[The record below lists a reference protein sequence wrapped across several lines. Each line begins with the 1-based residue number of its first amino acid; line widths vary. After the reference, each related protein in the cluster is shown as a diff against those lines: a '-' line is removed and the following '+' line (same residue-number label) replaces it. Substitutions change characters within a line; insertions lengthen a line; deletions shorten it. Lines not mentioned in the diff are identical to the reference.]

1 MVLKEVVSVLK
12 IYRKNIT
19 AFYILCAGALVA
31 AAFVDLK
38 LDIILN
44 APENAFA
51 VWFYNT
57 GEIPCRLI
65 CPLAGAALFYCCNSK
80 FAKFVGACV
89 SIGGGAY
96 FGYYFAEHF
105 FVEENQL
112 IYGIVYGIGFSLV
125 VMIIGRFIKI
135 PQNLKKP
142 IAALAVAGIAVMAV
156 QLSVVEIMKY
166 LWGRVRFRDL
176 LAAGSYDSFTPWY
189 IINGINGN
197 KSFPSGHTGGAAMSF
212 LAMFLPY
219 ISKSAYK
226 HKQLCFFV
234 PFIYTCT
241 VAVTRLIM
249 GAHYLSDVAM
259 GGAVGMLTVVIA
271 MAVLDKNA
279 KSLKLYSVNNI

>member
-1 MVLKEVVSVLK
+1 MLK
-12 IYRKNIT
+12 IYRKNII
-19 AFYILCAGALVA
+19 AFYVLCVAALVA

-38 LDIILN
+38 LDILLN
-44 APENAFA
+44 SPENAFA

-65 CPLAGAALFYCCNSK
+65 CPIAGAALLYCCNSK
-80 FAKFVGACV
+80 FAKFAGACISV
-89 SIGGGAY
+89 GGGAY

-105 FVEENQL
+105 FVQDNQL

-125 VMIIGRFIKI
+125 LIFIGRFINI

-142 IAALAVAGIAVMAV
+142 IAALAIAGIAVMAA
-156 QLSVVEIMKY
+156 QLCAVEIMKY

-176 LAAGSYDSFTPWY
+176 IATGSYESFTPWY

-212 LAMFLPY
+212 LAMLLPY
-219 ISKSAYK
+219 ISRKAYK
-226 HKQLCFFV
+226 HRQICFFI

-259 GGAVGMLTVVIA
+259 GGAVGMLTVIIA
-271 MAVLDKNA
+271 MAVLDK
-279 KSLKLYSVNNI
+279 KGLGTKLQIK

>member
-1 MVLKEVVSVLK
+1 MLK
-12 IYRKNIT
+12 IYRKNII
-19 AFYILCAGALVA
+19 AFYVLCVAALVA

-38 LDIILN
+38 LDILLN
-44 APENAFA
+44 SPENAFA

-65 CPLAGAALFYCCNSK
+65 CPIAGAALLYCCNSK
-80 FAKFVGACV
+80 FAKFAGACISV
-89 SIGGGAY
+89 GGGAY

-105 FVEENQL
+105 FVQDNQL

-125 VMIIGRFIKI
+125 LIFIGRFINI
-135 PQNLKKP
+135 PENLKKP
-142 IAALAVAGIAVMAV
+142 IAALAIAGIAVMAA
-156 QLSVVEIMKY
+156 QLCAVEIMKY

-176 LAAGSYDSFTPWY
+176 LAAGSYESFTPWY

-212 LAMFLPY
+212 LAMLLPY
-219 ISKSAYK
+219 ISRKAYK
-226 HKQLCFFV
+226 HRQICFFI

-259 GGAVGMLTVVIA
+259 GGAVGMLTVIIA
-271 MAVLDKNA
+271 MAILDK
-279 KSLKLYSVNNI
+279 KGLGTKLQIK

>member
-1 MVLKEVVSVLK
+1 MLK
-12 IYRKNIT
+12 IYRKNII
-19 AFYILCAGALVA
+19 AFYVLCAAALVA

-38 LDIILN
+38 LDILLN
-44 APENAFA
+44 SPENAFA

-65 CPLAGAALFYCCNSK
+65 CPIAGAALLYCCNSK
-80 FAKFVGACV
+80 FAKFAGACISV
-89 SIGGGAY
+89 GGGAY

-105 FVEENQL
+105 FVQDNQL

-125 VMIIGRFIKI
+125 LIFIGRFINI
-135 PQNLKKP
+135 PENLKKP
-142 IAALAVAGIAVMAV
+142 IAALAIAGIAVMAA
-156 QLSVVEIMKY
+156 QLCAVEIMKY

-176 LAAGSYDSFTPWY
+176 LAAGSYESFTPWY

-212 LAMFLPY
+212 LAMLLPY
-219 ISKSAYK
+219 ISRKAYK
-226 HKQLCFFV
+226 HRQICFFI

-259 GGAVGMLTVVIA
+259 GGAVGMLTVIIA
-271 MAVLDKNA
+271 MAVLDKKRIGN
-279 KSLKLYSVNNI
+279 KTSN

>member
-1 MVLKEVVSVLK
+1 MLK
-12 IYRKNIT
+12 IYRKNII
-19 AFYILCAGALVA
+19 AFYVLCAAALVA

-38 LDIILN
+38 LDILLN
-44 APENAFA
+44 SPENAFA

-65 CPLAGAALFYCCNSK
+65 CPIAGAALLYCCNSK
-80 FAKFVGACV
+80 FAKFAGACISV
-89 SIGGGAY
+89 GGGAY

-105 FVEENQL
+105 FVQDNQL

-125 VMIIGRFIKI
+125 LIFIGRFINI

-142 IAALAVAGIAVMAV
+142 IAALAIAGIAVMAA
-156 QLSVVEIMKY
+156 QLCAVEIMKY

-176 LAAGSYDSFTPWY
+176 LAAGSYESFTPWY

-212 LAMFLPY
+212 LAMLLPY
-219 ISKSAYK
+219 ISRKAYK
-226 HKQLCFFV
+226 HRQICFFI

-259 GGAVGMLTVVIA
+259 GGAVGMLTVIIA
-271 MAVLDKNA
+271 MAVLDK
-279 KSLKLYSVNNI
+279 KGLGTKLQIK

>member
-1 MVLKEVVSVLK
+1 MLK
-12 IYRKNIT
+12 IYRKNII
-19 AFYILCAGALVA
+19 AFYVLCVAALVA

-38 LDIILN
+38 LDILLN
-44 APENAFA
+44 SPENAFA

-65 CPLAGAALFYCCNSK
+65 CPIAGAALLYCCNSK
-80 FAKFVGACV
+80 FAKFAGACISV
-89 SIGGGAY
+89 GGGAY

-105 FVEENQL
+105 FVQDNQL

-125 VMIIGRFIKI
+125 LIFIGRFINI

-142 IAALAVAGIAVMAV
+142 IAALAIAGIAVMAA
-156 QLSVVEIMKY
+156 QLCAVEIMKY

-176 LAAGSYDSFTPWY
+176 LAAGSYESFTPWY

-212 LAMFLPY
+212 LAMLLPY
-219 ISKSAYK
+219 ISRKAYK
-226 HKQLCFFV
+226 HRQICFFI

-259 GGAVGMLTVVIA
+259 GGAVGMLTVIIA
-271 MAVLDKNA
+271 MAVLDK
-279 KSLKLYSVNNI
+279 KGLGTKLQIK

>member
-1 MVLKEVVSVLK
+1 MLK
-12 IYRKNIT
+12 IYRKNII
-19 AFYILCAGALVA
+19 AFYVLCVAALVA

-38 LDIILN
+38 LDILLN
-44 APENAFA
+44 SPENAFA

-65 CPLAGAALFYCCNSK
+65 CPIAGAALLYCCNSK
-80 FAKFVGACV
+80 FAKFAGACISV
-89 SIGGGAY
+89 GGGAY

-105 FVEENQL
+105 FVQDNQL

-125 VMIIGRFIKI
+125 LIFIGRFINI
-135 PQNLKKP
+135 PENLKKP
-142 IAALAVAGIAVMAV
+142 IAALAIAGIAVMAA
-156 QLSVVEIMKY
+156 QLCAVEIMKY

-176 LAAGSYDSFTPWY
+176 LAAGSYESFTPWY

-212 LAMFLPY
+212 LAMLLPY
-219 ISKSAYK
+219 ISRKAYK
-226 HKQLCFFV
+226 HRQICFFI

-259 GGAVGMLTVVIA
+259 GGAVGMLTVIIA
-271 MAVLDKNA
+271 MAVLDKKRIGN
-279 KSLKLYSVNNI
+279 KTSN

>member
-1 MVLKEVVSVLK
+1 MLK
-12 IYRKNIT
+12 IYRKNII
-19 AFYILCAGALVA
+19 AFYVLCAAALVA

-38 LDIILN
+38 LDILLN
-44 APENAFA
+44 SPENAFA

-65 CPLAGAALFYCCNSK
+65 CPIAGAALLYCCNSK
-80 FAKFVGACV
+80 FAKFAGACISV
-89 SIGGGAY
+89 GGGAY

-105 FVEENQL
+105 FVQDNQL

-125 VMIIGRFIKI
+125 LIFIGRFINI

-142 IAALAVAGIAVMAV
+142 IAALAIAGIAVMAA
-156 QLSVVEIMKY
+156 QLCAVEIMKY

-176 LAAGSYDSFTPWY
+176 IATGSYESFTPWY

-212 LAMFLPY
+212 LAMLLPY
-219 ISKSAYK
+219 ISRKAYK
-226 HKQLCFFV
+226 HRQICFFI

-259 GGAVGMLTVVIA
+259 GGAVGMLTVIIA
-271 MAVLDKNA
+271 MAVLDK
-279 KSLKLYSVNNI
+279 KGLGTKLQIK